1 MKLRLPTR
9 PLLNCTN
16 PNRPIPSNTLYTR
29 HNNRLLISHTYL
41 PRRKLWL
48 SYSVLTCK
56 RSLHILHLPLR
67 PHGTRS
73 ILRLP
78 RFSRNMKYWSY
89 STIHGHSHCIRRLRP
104 ALRTNIILSI
114 SNRPPHLPSRNRIQQ
129 PHRYPI

>member
-1 MKLRLPTR
+1 MMKLRLPTR

-56 RSLHILHLPLR
+56 RSLHILHLPLPKHDIPTFQPTLILNVSSRLTNPNVDRR
-67 PHGTRS
+67 PTRRTPLCNCRPTR
-73 ILRLP
+73 IHPLLP
-78 RFSRNMKYWSY
+78 LNSSVN
-89 STIHGHSHCIRRLRP
+89 T
-104 ALRTNIILSI
+104 
-114 SNRPPHLPSRNRIQQ
+114 SN
-129 PHRYPI
+129 